1 MRGKR
6 AARGKWRGRSWGKV
20 PSKRCHSQFSAV
32 IQKRAKPSSDPEP
45 PLPKQDYPVLPLD
58 TSAPAYQPE
67 PSFLPSKDKSGGQ
80 ILTPASQSV
89 WTSDDFEWSKQ
100 VFMLNSVLF
109 GNESFKPCQKE
120 VINALMSGR
129 NVFACMPTGA
139 GKSLL
144 YQLPAIASRG
154 LTLVIMPLISLIKD
168 QLDFL
173 CSKQLRAKALI
184 STMPVPAQR
193 EVLAQLHASDE
204 VQILLT
210 TPERLVG
217 GQGLQAVLKGKY
229 EKGEIARLVVDEA
242 HCISKWGTDFRADY
256 LKLAEVRREWPD
268 LPVLCLTSTAPER
281 VREDILDRLELKE
294 PLCFL
299 TSLNRPNLSYEVK
312 AKTDHIV
319 KDIAALIAQRFPGQ
333 SGIIYCLSKSE
344 CDDLAH
350 TLRRQYSIAA
360 GAYHASHTPNQRTLV
375 QEQWLQGELTVV
387 VATIAFGLGINKRDV
402 RFVIHST
409 LPKSIED
416 YYQESGRAGRDG
428 AVSNCILFYSYK
440 DKARLDFLIQG
451 SPKKSLECTYFDLAK
466 MLEYC
471 EETIKCRREMLL
483 AHFGERFDPAG
494 CAKRCDNCQK
504 SGQFEEKDVTET
516 AKTTLK
522 TIIGNSQLTL
532 LQVISHLKGEKAK
545 AGDKKKVG
553 FAELKKANTEEIR
566 KILIRLCVL
575 KVLEQV
581 PSTNRHACYTFMRT
595 GANIHHASLPGFKL
609 TIPVP
614 APTAPAS
621 SLPEEVAHP
630 VEISSLGPEDDVFIP
645 PPEQDPAQCDEAFEA
660 ALAEDCQY

>member
-1 MRGKR
+1 M
-6 AARGKWRGRSWGKV
+6 
-20 PSKRCHSQFSAV
+20 H
-32 IQKRAKPSSDPEP
+32 AKPNSAPEP

-58 TSAPAYQPE
+58 NSAPAYQPE
-67 PSFLPSKDKSGGQ
+67 PTFLPSKAKSGGE
-80 ILTPASQSV
+80 ILTPASQSQ
-89 WTSDDFEWSKQ
+89 WSNDNFEWSKQ
-100 VFMLNSVLF
+100 IFMLNSVLF

-154 LTLVIMPLISLIKD
+154 LTIVIMPLISLIKD

-184 STMPVPAQR
+184 STMAVAAQR
-193 EVLAQLHASDE
+193 EVLAQLHALDE

-217 GQGLQAVLKGKY
+217 GQGLQAVLKEKY
-229 EKGEIARLVVDEA
+229 EKGGIARLVVDEA

-256 LKLAEVRREWPD
+256 LKLAEVRRDWPE

-281 VREDILDRLELKE
+281 VREDILERLELKE

-312 AKTDHIV
+312 AKTERIV
-319 KDIAALIAQRFPGQ
+319 KDIAVLISTRFPGQ
-333 SGIIYCLSKSE
+333 SGIVYCLSKSE

-360 GAYHASHTPNQRTLV
+360 GAYHASHTPTQRTLV
-375 QEQWLQGELTVV
+375 QEQWLKGELTVV

-428 AVSNCILFYSYK
+428 AVSACILFYSYK
-440 DKARLDFLIQG
+440 NKARLDFLIQG
-451 SPKKSLECTYFDLAK
+451 SPKRALECTYFDLAK
-466 MLEYC
+466 ILEYC

-483 AHFGERFDPAG
+483 AHFGEQFDPLG
-494 CAKRCDNCQK
+494 CAKRCDNCIK
-504 SGQFEEKDVTET
+504 SGEYEEKDVTET
-516 AKTTLK
+516 AKK
-522 TIIGNSQLTL
+522 TIKAVIGNSKLTL
-532 LQVISHLKGEKAK
+532 LQVISHLRGEKGK
-545 AGDKKKVG
+545 PGDKNKPG
-553 FAELKKANTEEIR
+553 FGDLKGISVEEIR
-566 KILIRLCVL
+566 KVLIRLCVM

-581 PSTNRHACYTFMRT
+581 ASNNRQLCYTFMRV
-595 GANIHHASLPGFKL
+595 GANIHHSTVPGFKL
-609 TIPVP
+609 TIP
-614 APTAPAS
+614 APVKTHSNTQVTSTEAAAS
-621 SLPEEVAHP
+621 DAAANLAENST
-630 VEISSLGPEDDVFIP
+630 ISPDDDVFLP
-645 PPEQDPAQCDEAFEA
+645 PPDDLEEQNQCEEAFET
-660 ALAEDCQY
+660 ALESSASS